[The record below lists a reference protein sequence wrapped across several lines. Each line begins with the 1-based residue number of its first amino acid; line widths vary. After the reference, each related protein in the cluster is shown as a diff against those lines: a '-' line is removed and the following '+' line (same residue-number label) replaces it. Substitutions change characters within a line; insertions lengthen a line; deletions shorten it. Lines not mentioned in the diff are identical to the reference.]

1 MILNISNTDKEKM
14 IIISRPAISFCK
26 SYLCKNPIGV
36 EVGVFY
42 GLHAIQIMNLLN
54 PSILYLVDPYNYSN
68 TSPENNITSN
78 QEAFNSVK
86 KNVKEYPNVRF
97 ILQPSV
103 LAADMFPDKYFDFVY
118 IDAEHT
124 YKAVKEDV
132 EAWLPKV
139 RYNGVIAGHDFG
151 MEEVKKAIREVTIR
165 SNSPEINI
173 YGNFYHFGDDWW
185 FINNKYFK
193 YNHLG

>member
-1 MILNISNTDKEKM
+1 MILNISNIDKEEM
-14 IIISRPAISFCK
+14 IIISRPAISFCRE
-26 SYLCKNPIGV
+26 YLGKDLIGA

-42 GLHAIQIMNLLN
+42 GLHAMQIMNLLN

-68 TSPENNITSN
+68 DSPENNITSN
-78 QEAFNSVK
+78 QEALDGAKVNLA
-86 KNVKEYPNVRF
+86 EYPNVRF
-97 ILQPSV
+97 ILQSSV
-103 LAADMFPDKYFDFVY
+103 EAANIFPDGHFDFVY

-132 EAWLPKV
+132 KAWLPKV
-139 RYNGVIAGHDFG
+139 KFNGVIAGHDFG
-151 MEEVKKAIREVTIR
+151 MEEVKKAVKEITGEP
-165 SNSPEINI
+165 NYPEINN

-185 FINNKYFK
+185 FINNKDFK